1 MKAAA
6 ARFPEKTIAIFCHS
20 AVLRGVLMELF
31 FHRDPAQV
39 PYCDNT
45 AVSKLLWDGRAFTY
59 EFLNDNSHLPEALQG
74 SRQSSRRCCNLWY
87 RSIDRQVPPGWPQ
100 PPEHAVSFL
109 AIAQEEPVGLLS
121 LDRQAGRICRL
132 FLPDKFRGQYGEDQL
147 LGQAVSCLRR
157 WGHKTVTIRR
167 QDAEPDELLDRYG
180 FRPAGALLSCNLDP
194 SVYSFG
200 IPAPGPAAREHARAV
215 SRRRGCGCSPALTR
229 PLGAAFLP
237 AGALCPAFPWLF
249 SRWRRRW
256 EPVAS
261 LPWVPLVALSVAP
274 PAPSVWA
281 VVFWVCPVGLLVP
294 VGTVA
299 VPVPLVPF
307 TTPSV
312 LLDTLPPSQPVRS
325 MAVIASTIARI
336 DPFFTKFL
344 LPVLARVVSANFET
358 FIRKTAGEFAAFMVN
373 LRIDS
378 RCKILYDKQK
388 ENLSFFSIF

>member
-194 SVYSFG
+194 SVYSWDT
-200 IPAPGPAAREHARAV
+200 PPRDRLPGNTPEPSPAAGDAAAV
-215 SRRRGCGCSPALTR
+215 R
-229 PLGAAFLP
+229 P
-237 AGALCPAFPWLF
+237 
-249 SRWRRRW
+249 
-256 EPVAS
+256 
-261 LPWVPLVALSVAP
+261 
-274 PAPSVWA
+274 
-281 VVFWVCPVGLLVP
+281 
-294 VGTVA
+294 
-299 VPVPLVPF
+299 
-307 TTPSV
+307 
-312 LLDTLPPSQPVRS
+312 
-325 MAVIASTIARI
+325 
-336 DPFFTKFL
+336 
-344 LPVLARVVSANFET
+344 
-358 FIRKTAGEFAAFMVN
+358 
-373 LRIDS
+373 
-378 RCKILYDKQK
+378 
-388 ENLSFFSIF
+388 

>member
-1 MKAAA
+1 MTTIYLVRHGEAEGNAFRRIHGQYDTLLTPTGFRQTEALARRFQEIPVDACFSSDLTRASLTARAVYLPKRLPLYRDPAFREIRLGRWEDLPFGYLERVEAEAIACFRRNPVAWQLEGAEGFHEYTSRFIRGMKAAA

-109 AIAQEEPVGLLS
+109 AMAQEEPVGLLS

-194 SVYSFG
+194 SVYSWD
-200 IPAPGPAAREHARAV
+200 ARPGTGCSGNTPEPSPAAGDAAAV
-215 SRRRGCGCSPALTR
+215 R
-229 PLGAAFLP
+229 P
-237 AGALCPAFPWLF
+237 
-249 SRWRRRW
+249 
-256 EPVAS
+256 
-261 LPWVPLVALSVAP
+261 
-274 PAPSVWA
+274 
-281 VVFWVCPVGLLVP
+281 
-294 VGTVA
+294 
-299 VPVPLVPF
+299 
-307 TTPSV
+307 
-312 LLDTLPPSQPVRS
+312 
-325 MAVIASTIARI
+325 
-336 DPFFTKFL
+336 
-344 LPVLARVVSANFET
+344 
-358 FIRKTAGEFAAFMVN
+358 
-373 LRIDS
+373 
-378 RCKILYDKQK
+378 
-388 ENLSFFSIF
+388 